1 MEINVTDLYIIYG
14 SESKLLKKLYEKK
27 NVFFFRIYNNRQPTP
42 KENAVDVDSFPKFEK
57 KFKKFMQTNTPKKI
71 IFIGAAFLVQNELF
85 VKEKK
90 NHIALMLD
98 TNIKTYL
105 EYTHFLL
112 PFMIKIKSGNFIF
125 LSSFRTQATTR
136 GVSVYAASK
145 SFCETFFQII
155 GKEYGSIGVFS
166 NSIRLGAFDG
176 RMLNVLDSQKKMEL
190 KRTIG
195 NRRFGTTEDLL
206 KAIEFIIDSK
216 YSNGGILDL
225 TGGMSYN

>member
-1 MEINVTDLYIIYG
+1 MIDLYVIYG
-14 SESKLLKKLYEKK
+14 SESKLLKKVYQKK
-27 NVFFFRIYNNRQPTP
+27 NIFFIRIYKNRKPAP
-42 KENAVDVDSFPKFEK
+42 KKNAIDVNSFPDFEK
-57 KFKKFMQTNTPKKI
+57 KFGEFIKTNNVKKI

-90 NHIALMLD
+90 EDISLMLD
-98 TNIKTYL
+98 TNIKSYLDYTY
-105 EYTHFLL
+105 YLL

-155 GKEYGSIGVFS
+155 GKEYGALGIFS
-166 NSIRLGAFDG
+166 NSIRLGVFDG
-176 RMLNVLDSQKKMEL
+176 RMLNVLDHQKKMDL
-190 KRTIG
+190 KYAIG
-195 NRRFGTTEDLL
+195 NRRFGTADDLL
-206 KAIEFIIDSK
+206 KAIEFIIDSE

-225 TGGMSYN
+225 TGGISYH